1 MNKKFYLMVI
11 IKKIFYKNVDIIII
25 EYLFVNENKL
35 IIEFKL

>member
-1 MNKKFYLMVI
+1 MVI